1 MRPGAATW
9 GDLAADQKLL
19 ENGYY
24 HESEFRSAP
33 SFDVLIDGI
42 TNLNVNFGD

>member
-1 MRPGAATW
+1 MKPGNATW
-9 GDLAADQKLL
+9 GDMPAGTKLL

-24 HESEFRSAP
+24 HESQFRSAP